1 MTKRIFQSISMAAF
15 GVLLASLAL
24 IMGVLYSYFT
34 NVQQEQQWQQTELA
48 AQGVARQGLAYFDGL
63 ELEHCRITWVD
74 ADGTVIYDN
83 QVEID
88 GMENHLQREE
98 ILQAFETGFGQS
110 VRYSDTLLKELRY
123 TAQKLPDGS
132 VLRLSTTQ
140 NSILTLL
147 LGVFQ
152 PVCVV
157 ILVAVALCLFVAS
170 RLSKSIVEPLNRLD
184 LDHPL
189 ENREYEELTP
199 LLRRIDSQQR
209 KIRSQANELYQKRK
223 EFQTI
228 TGKMKEGLVLLSE
241 TNRILTL
248 NDTAMDMLSTNLDCV
263 GKDIA
268 VVNRSGEMTDLLL
281 EARAGKSAEVM
292 LQSNGRLYR
301 MEASPV
307 LSKGVLS
314 GVALLIM
321 DVTEKE
327 QADRLRREFTANV
340 SHELK
345 TPLHTISGCAELLS
359 SGLVQPGDEERFSRQ
374 IYTEAQRMIR
384 LVEDIIGLSR
394 LDENV
399 ADMKREQVDLLET
412 ARTVVNNLTPA
423 AQKNQV
429 TLTAAGEHAVVNAV
443 PQMVELI
450 IANLCSNAIKYN
462 HSGGFAKVT
471 VTPLEDGAELT
482 VADNGI
488 GIPKEHQSRI
498 FERFYRVDKSRSK
511 EVGGTG
517 LGLSIV
523 KHAALVHNARIEV
536 KSQPGEGTVISLVFP
551 K

>member
-15 GVLLASLAL
+15 GVLLASIVL

-34 NVQQEQQWQQTELA
+34 DVQQRQQWQQTELA
-48 AQGVARQGLAYFDGL
+48 AQGVAQQGMAYFDGL
-63 ELEHCRITWVD
+63 ELDQCRITWVS
-74 ADGTVIYDN
+74 ANGTVLYDN
-83 QVEID
+83 QADVD
-88 GMENHLQREE
+88 SMENHLQREE
-98 ILQAFETGFGQS
+98 ILQAFESGYGQS
-110 VRYSDTLLKELRY
+110 VRHSATLLQEQRY
-123 TAQKLPDGS
+123 TAQRLPDGS
-132 VLRLSTTQ
+132 VLRLSTSR
-140 NSILTLL
+140 NSVLTLL

-157 ILVAVALCLFVAS
+157 ILVAVALCLFVAF

-209 KIRSQANELYQKRK
+209 KIRSQAGELHQKRK

-241 TNRILTL
+241 TNRILSL
-248 NDTAMDMLSTNLDCV
+248 NDTAMTMLSTSGDCV

-268 VVNRSGEMTDLLL
+268 VVNRTPEMTDLLL
-281 EARAGKSAEVM
+281 QARAGKSAEVLLPM
-292 LQSNGRLYR
+292 NGRQYR
-301 MEASPV
+301 MEVSPV

-327 QADRLRREFTANV
+327 QAERLRREFTANV

-345 TPLHTISGCAELLS
+345 TPLHTISGCAELLV
-359 SGLVQPGDEERFSRQ
+359 SGLVQPGDEQKFSRQ
-374 IYTEAQRMIR
+374 IYTEAQRMIC

-394 LDENV
+394 LDEGAN
-399 ADMKREQVDLLET
+399 DTGWEQVDLYQVACSVT
-412 ARTVVNNLTPA
+412 NNLIPA
-423 AQKNQV
+423 AQRNDV
-429 TLTAAGEHAVVNAV
+429 TLSVTGRSAVVSAI

-450 IANLCSNAIKYN
+450 VANLCSNAIKYN
-462 HSGGFAKVT
+462 RAGGFARVD
-471 VTPLEDGAELT
+471 VTPVEEGVRLT
-482 VADNGI
+482 VSDNGI
-488 GIPKEHQSRI
+488 GIPEEHQSRI

-523 KHAALVHNARIEV
+523 KHAALIHDAKIEL
-536 KSQPGEGTVISLVFP
+536 KSCPDQGTVISLLF
-551 K
+551 KQ